1 MKTTLILSQ
10 VFGKVFKNKTLLL
23 SLLLLSAT
31 IADAQ
36 KMVSMTKENL
46 KDKIMGGWAG
56 QTIGVTFGAPVEFK
70 FNGTMI
76 NDYQKIPWYDGLLKK
91 SMVNGPGIYDDLY
104 MDLTF
109 VEVFEREG
117 LDAPVESHAKAY
129 ANAGYMLW
137 HANQAARYN
146 ILQGIL
152 PPSSGHWLNN
162 PHADCIDYQIEA
174 DFAGLMSPGMPNT
187 ASKIS
192 DNIGH
197 IMNYGDGWYGGVYIG
212 AMYSLAL
219 TSNDINYVVNEALKT
234 IPKKSKYYE
243 CIADVI
249 KWHKMY
255 PNNWKKTWFELQQ
268 KWTNDIG
275 CPDGVFAPF
284 NIDATINS
292 AYVVLGLLY
301 GKGDFTQTMEIT
313 TRCGQDADCNPSSAG
328 GILGAMLGYKAI
340 PEYWKLGLKEI
351 EDMDFKYTST
361 SLNDVYEIGT
371 KHALQNI
378 ERNGGK
384 VSGNTITIKTQL
396 PTPVRFEESF
406 EGHFPLDKKWIG
418 KNLENEIELDF
429 EGNGFVL
436 RGDTK
441 LKESSSRETKG
452 DKYAQIE
459 VYIDDKLSETIK
471 LPAKFTTRRLEI
483 CWKYQL
489 VDTKH
494 KVKLK
499 LINADPEI
507 TCYLSEL
514 IWYSSKPQ
522 KQVTIATFGPYKK
535 K

>member
-1 MKTTLILSQ
+1 M
-10 VFGKVFKNKTLLL
+10 KNKLLL
-23 SLLLLSAT
+23 IIFCLLST
-31 IADAQ
+31 LTHAQ
-36 KMVSMTKENL
+36 KMITMSKDQL

-91 SMVNGPGIYDDLY
+91 SMTNSPGIYDDLY
-104 MDLTF
+104 MDMTF

-117 LDAPVESHAKAY
+117 LDAPVESHAKSY

-146 ILQGIL
+146 ILQGIM
-152 PPSSGHWLNN
+152 PPASGHWLNN

-174 DFAGLMSPGMPNT
+174 DFAGLMSPGMPNA

-192 DNIGH
+192 DKIGH
-197 IMNYGDGWYGGVYIG
+197 IMNYGDGWYGGIYIG

-234 IPKKSKYYE
+234 IPKQSKYYE

-255 PNNWKKTWFELQQ
+255 PDNWKKTWFELQQ

-340 PEYWKLGLKEI
+340 PEYWKLGLKAI

-384 VSGNTITIKTQL
+384 VSGNTVTIKSQI
-396 PTPVRFEESF
+396 PTAVRFEQSF

-418 KNLENEIELDF
+418 KNLENEIELEF
-429 EGNGFVL
+429 EGNGFVVK
-436 RGDTK
+436 GESK
-441 LKESSSRETKG
+441 PKEGSSWDSKS
-452 DKYAQIE
+452 DKFAIVE
-459 VYIDDKLSETIK
+459 VYVDGKLSETAK
-471 LPAKFTTRRLEI
+471 LPVKFTTRRHEI

-489 VDTKH
+489 SDFAH
-494 KVKLK
+494 KIKLK
-499 LINADPEI
+499 LLNPDPEVI
-507 TCYLSEL
+507 CYLSEL

-522 KQVTIATFGPYKK
+522 QQQTIGTFGPYKK

>member
-1 MKTTLILSQ
+1 MNRKLFFFSIIL
-10 VFGKVFKNKTLLL
+10 FL
-23 SLLLLSAT
+23 AT
-31 IADAQ
+31 KLEAQ
-36 KMVSMTKENL
+36 QMISMSKDQL

-70 FNGTMI
+70 YNGTMI

-91 SMVNGPGIYDDLY
+91 SMVESPGIYDDLY

-117 LDAPVESHAKAY
+117 LDAPVESHAKAF

-146 ILQGIL
+146 VLQGMM
-152 PPSSGHWLNN
+152 PPASGHWLNN

-192 DNIGH
+192 DKIGH

-212 AMYSLAL
+212 AMYALAL
-219 TSNDINYVVNEALKT
+219 TSNDINYVVNEALKA
-234 IPKKSKYYE
+234 IPKQSKYYQ
-243 CIADVI
+243 CMTDVI

-255 PNNWKKTWFELQQ
+255 PDNWKKTWFELQQ

-284 NIDATINS
+284 NIDANINS

-340 PEYWKLGLKEI
+340 PEYWKMGLKEI
-351 EDMDFKYTST
+351 EDLDFKYTTT
-361 SLNDVYEIGT
+361 SLNKVYEIGT
-371 KHALQNI
+371 KQALLNI

-384 VSGNTITIKTQL
+384 VVGDKITIKKQM
-396 PTPVRFEESF
+396 PVPVAFEQSF
-406 EGHFPLDKKWIG
+406 EGQYPLDKKWIG
-418 KNLENEIELDF
+418 KNLENEIELEF
-429 EGNGFVL
+429 EGNGFVVK
-436 RGDTK
+436 GENK
-441 LKESSSRETKG
+441 PSQGSSWDSKSEKF
-452 DKYAQIE
+452 AQVE
-459 VYIDDKLSETIK
+459 VYIDEKLTETVK
-471 LPAKFTTRRLEI
+471 LPVRFTTRRHEI

-489 VDTKH
+489 PDTKH

-499 LINADPEI
+499 LLNPDPEMK
-507 TCYLSEL
+507 CYLSEL

-522 KQVTIATFGPYKK
+522 AQITIRTFGPTMKK